1 VEQSGGAF
9 EITTPRQKR
18 HMRSCVVCFAVAM
31 VSWPLAAAVF
41 AGAVLIAAESEV
53 HTQYGQDDGI
63 ISSSAGGDATSR
75 DSTCE
80 CSTYEKLFVEVRA
93 SHTPFVN
100 SDVNVNNALC

>member
-1 VEQSGGAF
+1 
-9 EITTPRQKR
+9 
-18 HMRSCVVCFAVAM
+18 MRSCVVCFAVAM
-31 VSWPLAAAVF
+31 VSWPLAAAVL

-53 HTQYGQDDGI
+53 RTQYGQDEGI

-80 CSTYEKLFVEVRA
+80 CSTYDKLFVEVRA
-93 SHTPFVN
+93 SPCEPHHTPFVN